1 MNKALTVSLIIAIV
15 VIISLVVYYKM
26 FPKVV
31 TVTKTVNTWRGH
43 DLSGPPVILANVETP
58 IGANL
63 SADKVVRFDKIVKK
77 K

>member
-1 MNKALTVSLIIAIV
+1 MNKALTISLIIAIV

-43 DLSGPPVILANVETP
+43 DLSGPAVIQGAAAGP
-58 IGANL
+58 ITQNL
-63 SADKVVRFDKIVKK
+63 STDRIVRFDKIVKK